1 MLVGRREECQKKIGK
16 GEFLQEIVRTSVPR
30 NDLWLIGG

>member
-1 MLVGRREECQKKIGK
+1 MVVGRRARCQKEIGK
-16 GEFLQEIVRTSVPR
+16 GEFLQKIVRTSVPR